1 MGVVVR
7 QTLVSD
13 QGMMATHYTR
23 VLIDGTVRRVSFGK
37 SQSRYTLYYKGVV
50 DAMCLQSRI
59 YDVIVGNVQEL
70 DHPRVRKRN
79 GNQTH
84 SRAWLQPQRT
94 SRGEKS
100 KGATEGSKL
109 DLEVTGE
116 EWRKQ
121 QKEDMTL
128 AHGWKMANE
137 KKPARY
143 TKTGC
148 SKYVEKV
155 VPQQHRGKVMPIAQE
170 SAVIKASPRPATRS

>member
-94 SRGEKS
+94 SRGK
-100 KGATEGSKL
+100 KAKVLLKVPNLIWKL
-109 DLEVTGE
+109 LGKNGGNS
-116 EWRKQ
+116 RK
-121 QKEDMTL
+121 
-128 AHGWKMANE
+128 
-137 KKPARY
+137 
-143 TKTGC
+143 KT
-148 SKYVEKV
+148 
-155 VPQQHRGKVMPIAQE
+155 
-170 SAVIKASPRPATRS
+170 